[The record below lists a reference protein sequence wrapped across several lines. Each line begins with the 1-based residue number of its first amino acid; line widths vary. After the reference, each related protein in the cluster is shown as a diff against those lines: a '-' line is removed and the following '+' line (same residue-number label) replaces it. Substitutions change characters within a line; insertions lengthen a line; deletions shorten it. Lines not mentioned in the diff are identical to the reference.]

1 MLRLRKEKKIKTKPT
16 PRRKSEPTITKK
28 AKNFL
33 NKTKQNKTNSENEF
47 IFHLP
52 ETVILTKSNTKISQ
66 KKETDNTNKENSIKL
81 ERVLEEYGV
90 VGKIVGYKTGPIVT
104 LYEFIPNA
112 GIKASKVIGLADD
125 IARAMSSVSAR
136 ISSQPGKTSLGIEI
150 PNLKRQG
157 VMFGDLVDSPK
168 FYELNSCLTL
178 ALGKDI
184 SGQLVFADLEKMP
197 HLLIA
202 GTTGSGKSVGINT
215 IIMSILYRFKPDEC
229 KLILIDPKM
238 LEILVCPI
246 TFGALTYNSETQEL
260 ISKSAKLAYPI
271 RNGIPVMLP
280 DEARKID

>member
-1 MLRLRKEKKIKTKPT
+1 MRSAISSITTTIKG
-16 PRRKSEPTITKK
+16 
-28 AKNFL
+28 
-33 NKTKQNKTNSENEF
+33 
-47 IFHLP
+47 IF
-52 ETVILTKSNTKISQ
+52 SRGISLF
-66 KKETDNTNKENSIKL
+66 S
-81 ERVLEEYGV
+81 
-90 VGKIVGYKTGPIVT
+90 KIVGYKTGPIVT

-150 PNLKRQG
+150 PNLKRQS
-157 VMFGDLVDSPK
+157 VMFGDLVDNPK
-168 FYELNSCLTL
+168 FYELNNSLTL

-184 SGQLVFADLEKMP
+184 SGQLIFADLEKMP

-238 LEILVCPI
+238 LELSIYEDIPHLLTPVVTNPNKAV
-246 TFGALTYNSETQEL
+246 FALKFCYLNAVKHFHSL
-260 ISKSAKLAYPI
+260 KV
-271 RNGIPVMLP
+271 RNLLLL
-280 DEARKID
+280 K